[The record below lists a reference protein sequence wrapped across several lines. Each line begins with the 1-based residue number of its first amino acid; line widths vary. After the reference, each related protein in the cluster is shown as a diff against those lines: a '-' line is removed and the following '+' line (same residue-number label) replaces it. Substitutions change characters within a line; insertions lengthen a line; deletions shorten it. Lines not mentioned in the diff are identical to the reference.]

1 MPREIITL
9 QLGQC
14 GNQGE
19 TTLRMVYVCIN
30 ATWFKWAPHSGN
42 DYAQNMASIRMGF
55 SRSGRRTK
63 VIERTCF
70 FIRLTMSFMSL
81 DLSSSIWNLGCV
93 CGILY
98 SLQSW
103 LHLARQVINN
113 ILTSPYSRLYNP
125 ENIFVSKDGGGAG
138 NNWAHGY
145 AAGERIYEEVM
156 DMIDR
161 EAESSDSL
169 EVCGMLHLGTSCF
182 INSLGF
188 RRRTLHSWRNR
199 FWPRFLYLGT
209 IKR

>member
-1 MPREIITL
+1 
-9 QLGQC
+9 
-14 GNQGE
+14 
-19 TTLRMVYVCIN
+19 MVQVGSAFWQRLCAEHGIN
-30 ATWFKWAPHSGN
+30 KN
-42 DYAQNMASIRMGF
+42 
-55 SRSGRRTK
+55 
-63 VIERTCF
+63 
-70 FIRLTMSFMSL
+70 
-81 DLSSSIWNLGCV
+81 
-93 CGILY
+93 GILEEWATDKSDRKDVFFYQADDELYVPRSILVDLEPRVRMWY
-98 SLQSW
+98 SILTAKLTAS
-103 LHLARQVINN
+103 RTQVINN

-145 AAGERIYEEVM
+145 AAGERVYEEVM

-169 EVCGMLHLGTSCF
+169 EVCGILHLGTSCF